1 MSLPTSFFI
10 GRGSGGIDVG
20 TLTEHYQANTAAGLQ
35 RVMFNNVE
43 YLLNYA
49 KYNSK
54 GWVEVLFHGNVAEGH
69 HTRANFYQSMNSGY
83 GLRSENRVGTGTYA
97 GKALDYTADFSQIML
112 GYNIYPTDAAVT
124 SKSSRTIA
132 SIAATGQNQGNA
144 LPLILSVDMQGGTS
158 SSTGVA
164 PARQSFLD
172 FFTGVE
178 EGMSG
183 FYNNPVLSGV
193 NGSHSY
199 EAYWNKGGYR
209 FAINLFNRNGGHQ
222 TDHWQ
227 IASGE
232 DSSSSTYFA
241 NIGYRGQAGGSW
253 TSRNV
258 GSWDTYT
265 NNSGPFSSIYQ
276 ITNSNVLSIWLTD
289 M

>member
-20 TLTEHYQANTAAGLQ
+20 TLTEHYQAGTAAGLQ

-54 GWVEVLFHGNVAEGH
+54 GWVEVLFHGDVAEGH
-69 HTRANFYQSMNSGY
+69 HQRSSFYQSLGNGY
-83 GLRSENRVGTGTYA
+83 GLRDENRVSGGTHS
-97 GKALDYTADFSQIML
+97 GKALDYTADFAQIML
-112 GYNIYPTDAAVT
+112 GTNIYPTDAAVT

-132 SIAATGQNQGNA
+132 SIAATGQNQGNV

-158 SSTGVA
+158 STTGVA
-164 PARQSFLD
+164 PARQSFMD
-172 FFTGVE
+172 FFAGTE

-183 FYNNPVLSGV
+183 FYQNPSVSGI
-193 NGSHSY
+193 NGDHSY

-222 TDHWQ
+222 VDHWQ

-232 DSSSSTYFA
+232 DSSSSTYYP
-241 NIGYRGQAGGSW
+241 NIGYRGQAGTSW
-253 TSRNV
+253 VGRHV

-265 NNSGPFSSIYQ
+265 NNTSGFSSTYQ